1 MLSLEKT
8 MKERRRDTRVL
19 EENRVVI
26 ETSGTR
32 GSEGIE
38 TFDAFTRDL
47 SLSGVRVQTDR
58 PLESGVELTLTITLS
73 KSRQVIR
80 IHGRV
85 RWVLEVEP
93 GLFEAGIE
101 FLHEIPGSVMSLI
114 NHLFRK
120 ASGVPTVIHR

>member
-1 MLSLEKT
+1 MGMN

-26 ETSGTR
+26 ETKGTH
-32 GSEGIE
+32 GSEGLE

-47 SLSGVRVQTDR
+47 SLGGVRVQTDR
-58 PLESGVELTLTITLS
+58 PLDAGVELTLTITLS

-85 RWVLEVEP
+85 RWVKEIEP

-101 FLHEIPGSVMSLI
+101 FMHEIPGSVMSLI

-120 ASGVPTVIHR
+120 AAGVPTVIHR

>member
-1 MLSLEKT
+1 

-26 ETSGTR
+26 ETNGTR

-47 SLSGVRVQTDR
+47 SLGGVRVQTDR

-85 RWVLEVEP
+85 RWVREVEP

-120 ASGVPTVIHR
+120 GTGAPTVIHR

>member
-1 MLSLEKT
+1 MGLN
-8 MKERRRDTRVL
+8 MKERRRDARIL

-26 ETSGTR
+26 ETNGTH

-38 TFDAFTRDL
+38 AFDAFTRDL
-47 SLSGVRVQTDR
+47 SLGGVRVQTDR
-58 PLESGVELTLTITLS
+58 PLETGVELTLTITLS
-73 KSRQVIR
+73 KSRQLIR

-85 RWVLEVEP
+85 RWVKEIEP

-120 ASGVPTVIHR
+120 APGVPTVIHR

>member
-1 MLSLEKT
+1 
-8 MKERRRDTRVL
+8 MKERRRDTRIP

-26 ETSGTR
+26 ETNGTR

-38 TFDAFTRDL
+38 SFEGFTKDL
-47 SLSGVRVQTDR
+47 SLGGVRVQTDR
-58 PLESGVELTLTITLS
+58 PLDAGVELTLNINLS

-85 RWVLEVEP
+85 RWAREVEP

-120 ASGVPTVIHR
+120 AAGVPTVIHR